1 MCGMWEG
8 KGLKDG
14 VQVSSLGGR
23 ELVLSGTFFSQERR
37 ESTGMAYSLLL
48 FWSLLKC
55 HTLREAS
62 LSHPI

>member
-1 MCGMWEG
+1 MWGIWEG
-8 KGLKDG
+8 KELKDG

-37 ESTGMAYSLLL
+37 ESAGMAYSLLL

-55 HTLREAS
+55 HIFREAS
-62 LSHPI
+62 LIHPI